1 MIMVATS
8 IPKDRLTITLCMFE
22 VLASFVQ
29 GEIEIGISRLVI
41 AFLFSPY
48 EIPMIEAIVISFI
61 ELINDRLR

>member
-1 MIMVATS
+1 
-8 IPKDRLTITLCMFE
+8 MFE

-41 AFLFSPY
+41 SFLFSPY

-61 ELINDRLR
+61 ELINDRIKVI